1 MDAIMREIER
11 LGTDVEGRE
20 MRSVDE
26 IVGREE
32 EETVAF
38 DI

>member
-1 MDAIMREIER
+1 
-11 LGTDVEGRE
+11 VEGRE
-20 MRSVDE
+20 MISVNE